1 MNVIVS
7 LEDWNAIRKFIRAER
22 GVYLGSFGIPGR
34 MRQTWREEYSKAD
47 PQSYRTFEA
56 AEKAISRG
64 RSARGIGT
72 R

>member
-7 LEDWNAIRKFIRAER
+7 LKDWNAIRKYIRQER
-22 GVYLGSFGIPGR
+22 GVYFGSFGIPGR

-47 PQSYRTFEA
+47 PEGYKTFEA

-64 RSARGIGT
+64 RSARVGT